1 MNYSILK
8 PALSGLFV
16 FLLFLLNSAELKAED
31 NPDPWEGFNR
41 SMFAVNE
48 TLDKWILKPAAQ
60 GYAYVTPKPVNR
72 SVGNFLNNLK
82 EPSVFVS
89 NLLQLKITD
98 ATVDVSRFV
107 INSTVGFFGAFDVAS
122 KIGLESNNEDF
133 GQVLGYWGVPSGPYI
148 VLPVLG
154 FYTARSLTG
163 EIGVSLSGIGYTAW
177 GQNSE
182 QKLGLFAL
190 NVIHQRA
197 GFLEQEKL
205 IMGDKYTFIRSV
217 YLQRRAY
224 LVNDGKANTNDDAEF
239 EDEFNDG
246 FDELGEDKTNAK
258 DEAFA
263 DDDWMFENNEE
274 ASPEETNSE
283 TENTDNAINTNT
295 DSNTNTST
303 DANTASNTEKNTEIE
318 PWTQNSSL
326 ALWQL
331 ALPPL
336 PLPPKPLKPYAR
348 EIPTAFP

>member
-1 MNYSILK
+1 MNDSSLK
-8 PALSGLFV
+8 SALFGLFA
-16 FLLFLLNSAELKAED
+16 FLLLSLNSAELKAQD

-98 ATVDVSRFV
+98 AGVDASRFL

-163 EIGVSLSGIGYTAW
+163 EIGMGMASVGYTAW
-177 GQNSE
+177 GQTVE
-182 QKLGLFAL
+182 EEVGLFAL

-224 LVNDGKANTNDDAEF
+224 LVNDGKASTNDDAEF

-246 FDELGEDKTNAK
+246 FDEFGEDENNDKKQAQ

-263 DDDWMFENNEE
+263 DDDWMFEDNTE
-274 ASPEETNSE
+274 ASPEEPNSE
-283 TENTDNAINTNT
+283 AENTDNAINTNT
-295 DSNTNTST
+295 DRNTNTST
-303 DANTASNTEKNTEIE
+303 DTN
-318 PWTQNSSL
+318 
-326 ALWQL
+326 
-331 ALPPL
+331 
-336 PLPPKPLKPYAR
+336 
-348 EIPTAFP
+348 